1 MDASI
6 SVDRIR
12 EAATVIDPVFL
23 HAPQYVCEPLSDQL
37 GVTIVLKVESINPI
51 RSFKGRGTDFLL
63 HRLAGDRTGIVCAS
77 AGNFGQG
84 MAYAC
89 RKRGRPLTVFAAR
102 GANPLKVDRMR
113 ALGAKVELQGD
124 DFDAAKDA
132 AERHATENG
141 ELYVEDGRLGAI
153 AEGAGTIAVELME
166 DSAPLDAVFVPLGNG
181 SLVNGIGTWF
191 KRLSPTTRVIAV
203 CAETAP
209 SMALSWRAHKPV
221 AAPST
226 SIADGI
232 AGRVPVPGAGGT
244 TAGTGDGARLLS
256 DDEMLA
262 AMRLLI
268 SRAGLVVDPSGAA
281 GIAAI
286 AQRAGELA
294 GKRVA
299 TPPTRRNPTGPPLRH
314 VRYGA

>member
-23 HAPQYVCEPLSDQL
+23 HTPQYVCEPLSDQL

-102 GANPLKVDRMR
+102 GANPLKVERMR

-124 DFDAAKDA
+124 DFDEAKDA
-132 AERHATENG
+132 ARRHATENG

-153 AEGAGTIAVELME
+153 AEGAPVEE
-166 DSAPLDAVFVPLGNG
+166 
-181 SLVNGIGTWF
+181 
-191 KRLSPTTRVIAV
+191 
-203 CAETAP
+203 
-209 SMALSWRAHKPV
+209 
-221 AAPST
+221 
-226 SIADGI
+226 
-232 AGRVPVPGAGGT
+232 
-244 TAGTGDGARLLS
+244 
-256 DDEMLA
+256 
-262 AMRLLI
+262 
-268 SRAGLVVDPSGAA
+268 
-281 GIAAI
+281 
-286 AQRAGELA
+286 
-294 GKRVA
+294 
-299 TPPTRRNPTGPPLRH
+299 
-314 VRYGA
+314 